1 MNSTFWIVALINFV
15 NALSFTILIP
25 TIYIYGKQFQLDDFQ
40 TSLLFAV
47 YSIAQFFATPIIG
60 KLSDRF
66 GRKPLLI
73 LSLAGTVVANFLA
86 GTAGTAG
93 ILFFARF
100 LDGIT
105 GGNVSVAQA
114 IITDITGP
122 EDRAKGFGVFGAALG
137 MGFVIGPVLSLVAQQ
152 RSIGTS
158 FLASA
163 AIAAIAL
170 GLTILRLP
178 ETLPPARRQTATSIF
193 DIGLDKLISGLAI
206 PGVGILV
213 VVNFLTGTTFTMFT
227 YAFQPYYLKV
237 LGQNINS
244 LTMLFF
250 VFGIMG
256 VLMQTQGI
264 KILTKRLSVASML
277 LVGLFFRS
285 TCFALMPVIPDVRYF
300 VAISL
305 IFAIFNSL
313 VQPAIS
319 TLISINSRPEE
330 QGMTAGIN
338 ASYLSISN
346 GFGPVVAGMMIDQK
360 MTKAADLAEKAGAA
374 VNPVNYGSYTYPLYA
389 AGFCTFLVLILAMQ
403 TKAQY
408 KPQKAPI

>member
-66 GRKPLLI
+66 GRKPMLI

-86 GTAGTAG
+86 GTASTAG

-170 GLTILRLP
+170 VLTIFRLP
-178 ETLPPARRQTATSIF
+178 ETLPPARRQIATSIF

-213 VVNFLTGTTFTMFT
+213 IVNFLTGTTFTMFT

-300 VAISL
+300 VTISL

-346 GFGPVVAGMMIDQK
+346 GFGPVVAGLMIDQK

-374 VNPVNYGSYTYPLYA
+374 VNPANYGSYTYPLYA

-408 KPQKAPI
+408 KPKKAPS